1 METSH
6 QNHKIDQNIIMSE
19 YVPMDFTKT
28 SNLAT
33 KTPPHL
39 LLLLALH
46 LHYNICSLSSCNSVQ
61 IKQKKTNKPSGE
73 GLSLNGKKETL
84 GS

>member
-1 METSH
+1 MYRWILQKLLTS
-6 QNHKIDQNIIMSE
+6 QQ
-19 YVPMDFTKT
+19 
-28 SNLAT
+28 

>member
-61 IKQKKTNKPSGE
+61 IKQKETINHQVKGFR
-73 GLSLNGKKETL
+73 LMAKKRH
-84 GS
+84 